1 LEVETVEIPGE
12 GLDPGSGPD
21 VEWCRCKRQARS
33 KLNLPEQVQWIG
45 GIMGLLD
52 GKTAVIFGLANE
64 RSIAWGITQAMH
76 REGARI
82 GISYAGE
89 VLERRVRPLADEIQ
103 CKWIEQCDVTQ
114 DEQIASIADKARKDF
129 GKIDVLVHS
138 IAFAGRDELS
148 RPYYDTSREGFKTA
162 MDISVFSFVAL
173 ARSFRTLM
181 GSGGSMLCM
190 TYYGSVKVA
199 PHYNVMGV
207 AKAAL
212 ESSTRYLAYDLG
224 PEKIRVNAISAG
236 PIRTLAAAG
245 VGGFRDMYKH
255 FAEVSP
261 LRENVTI
268 EDVGNAAVFLASDLS
283 AKITGEVL
291 YVDSGFNAVGVQMGL
306 PNERGE

>member
-1 LEVETVEIPGE
+1 
-12 GLDPGSGPD
+12 
-21 VEWCRCKRQARS
+21 
-33 KLNLPEQVQWIG
+33 
-45 GIMGLLD
+45 MGLLE
-52 GKTAVIFGLANE
+52 GKNALIFGLANE
-64 RSIAWGITQAMH
+64 RSIAWGITQAFQ
-76 REGARI
+76 REGANI

-89 VLERRVRPLADEIQ
+89 ALERRVKPLAEKVG
-103 CKWIEQCDVTQ
+103 CKWVEECDVAK
-114 DEQIASIADKARKDF
+114 DDQIAAVAEKAAKNF

-138 IAFAGRDELS
+138 IAFAGREELTG
-148 RPYYDTSREGFKTA
+148 PYYNTSREGFKNA

-173 ARSFRTLM
+173 SKAFQPILNSGASLM
-181 GSGGSMLCM
+181 CL

-212 ESSTRYLAYDLG
+212 ESSTRYLAYDFG
-224 PEKIRVNAISAG
+224 PQKIRVNAISAG

-255 FAEVSP
+255 FADMSP

-283 AKITGEVL
+283 ARITGEVL
-291 YVDSGFNAVGVQMGL
+291 YVDSGFNSVGVQMSGK
-306 PNERGE
+306 EEEKE

>member
-1 LEVETVEIPGE
+1 MSLLE
-12 GLDPGSGPD
+12 
-21 VEWCRCKRQARS
+21 
-33 KLNLPEQVQWIG
+33 
-45 GIMGLLD
+45 
-52 GKTAVIFGLANE
+52 GKTALIFGLANE

-76 REGARI
+76 REGAKI

-89 VLERRVRPLADEIQ
+89 ALERRVKPLA
-103 CKWIEQCDVTQ
+103 EQIHCTWVEECDVTK
-114 DEQIASIADKARKDF
+114 DEDIAATADKAKKVF
-129 GKIDVLVHS
+129 GQVDVVVHS
-138 IAFAGRDELS
+138 IAFAGRDELNG
-148 RPYYDTSREGFKTA
+148 PYYNTSREGFKNA
-162 MDISVFSFVAL
+162 LDISVFSFVAL
-173 ARSFRTLM
+173 AKAFRPLLRP
-181 GSGGSMLCM
+181 GASLICM

-255 FAEVSP
+255 FADVSP
-261 LRENVTI
+261 LRENISI
-268 EDVGNAAVFLASDLS
+268 EDVGNAAVFLASDMS

-291 YVDSGFNAVGVQMGL
+291 YVDSGFNAVGVQIA
-306 PNERGE
+306 GEKEE